1 MPSTIKT
8 QAEIKIIREGG
19 KLLAQI
25 LEHVIAK
32 ARPGITTRELD
43 VYAEKLILKVGGVP
57 SFKGYQSHKDD
68 PPFPS
73 TLCTSV
79 NEQLVHTPA
88 SDYQLKDGDILSVDI
103 GMRYPAQNG
112 FYTDMARTI
121 PIGTVSA
128 ESQKVIDVTRESF
141 AKGLAQVKP
150 GNSIADIGRAVQ
162 EYVEAQGFS
171 VVRQLVGHGVGYAV
185 HEDPRVPNFYDPKFE
200 DIKIKKG
207 MVLAIEPMVNVGDY
221 KISTLEDG
229 WTIIAAD
236 GKLCAHH
243 ENTIA
248 VTDDGAE
255 ILTQA

>member
-1 MPSTIKT
+1 MPTTIKT
-8 QAEIKIIREGG
+8 PEEINIIREGG
-19 KLLAQI
+19 RLLTQI
-25 LEHVIAK
+25 LEKVLAK
-32 ARPGITTRELD
+32 AQPGVTTETLD
-43 VYAEKLILKVGGVP
+43 VYAEKLIVQAGGVP
-57 SFKGYQSHKDD
+57 SFKGYQSHDDD

-88 SDYQLKDGDILSVDI
+88 SDYQLKDGDILSVDV
-103 GMRYPAQNG
+103 GMRYPAADG

-128 ESQKVIDVTRESF
+128 EAKKLIDVTRESF
-141 AKGLAQVKP
+141 NKGLAQVKP

-162 EYVEAQGFS
+162 EYVEAHGFS

-185 HEDPRVPNFYDPKFE
+185 HEDPRVPNFYDAKFV
-200 DIKIKKG
+200 DIKIKAG

-221 KISTLEDG
+221 KIATLKDG

-243 ENTIA
+243 ENTLA
-248 VTDDGAE
+248 VTSNGAE